1 MMAELYVTKVSLSI
15 KKGHFQ
21 NGDVLFYESNDVG
34 AGYPNPHII

>member
-21 NGDVLFYESNDVG
+21 NGDVLFYVCLAAHVSKG
-34 AGYPNPHII
+34 

>member
-21 NGDVLFYESNDVG
+21 NGDVLFYIKFNK
-34 AGYPNPHII
+34 NQIL